1 MTQMSETDDT
11 TVQGA
16 RGETT
21 HVLGRTVD
29 WVVTALLVLGGVLFG
44 LLGVFLNSVANRA
57 EIARLVADGTI
68 ESTVLSDAEL
78 VNVTYAMAWWG
89 GLGLAVM
96 GVLLVVGGVAFL
108 AYRRRIRQRRE
119 EMGVTEPDTT
129 TNAIVGA
136 VVSVVGGFIPFAP
149 VIGGAVAG
157 YLERADRMAGARVG
171 GLSGLVASVPIF
183 VLFAFLIGGLFVV
196 SAEISFG
203 IGAASVALVLAIA
216 LLVAV
221 VYMVLLGA
229 VGGYIGAYLRE
240 DRMAAA

>member
-1 MTQMSETDDT
+1 MTEMSGTDDT
-11 TVQGA
+11 AVQGS

-21 HVLGRTVD
+21 QVLGRTVD
-29 WVVTALLVLGGVLFG
+29 WVVTALLVLGGMLFG
-44 LLGVFLNSVANRA
+44 LVGVFLNSVTNRA

-78 VNVTYAMAWWG
+78 VDVTYAMAWWG

-96 GVLLVVGGVAFL
+96 GAVLVVGGVGFL
-108 AYRRRIRQRRE
+108 AYRRRVRRRRE
-119 EMGVTEPDTT
+119 ETDVTTPDTT

-136 VVSVVGGFIPFAP
+136 VVSVVGGFIPFSP
-149 VIGGAVAG
+149 ILGGAVAG
-157 YLERADRMAGARVG
+157 YLERGDRTAGARVG

-203 IGAASVALVLAIA
+203 LGAASVALVLAIA
-216 LLVAV
+216 LFVAV

-229 VGGYIGAYLRE
+229 VGGYIGAYLNE
-240 DRMAAA
+240 DRTTAA